1 MVGDKKER
9 KINDVRSV
17 KEHLK
22 TTNNWL
28 LLSVVEASNL
38 TIVLFGIIE
47 LSLTYNILF
56 VSGVQLI
63 DSVFV
68 YEENWS
74 PL

>member
-74 PL
+74 P